1 MLKEI
6 AVDKALRNVR
16 CDISKAAKET
26 GRDPAAIEL
35 IAVSKSQPA
44 SLAQVALDAG
54 HQHFGENRVQE
65 AQKKWPTLKALYP
78 ETQLHLIGP
87 LQTNKGS
94 DAVSLFDVIQTLDRE
109 KLAKTLAREMD
120 SQNRRPK
127 VFIQVN
133 TGDEPQKSG
142 VRLKDVD
149 GFIEKCLNKYALPV
163 VGLMCIPPVNEN
175 PAFHFALLRKT
186 AKRNGLAKLS
196 MGMSADYHTAVRFGA
211 THVRVGTAIFGSRV

>member
-1 MLKEI
+1 MRRE
-6 AVDKALRNVR
+6 
-16 CDISKAAKET
+16 ISKAAKET
-26 GRDPAAIEL
+26 GRDPEAIEL
-35 IAVSKSQPA
+35 IAVSKSHPA
-44 SLAQVALDAG
+44 SLAQAALDAC
-54 HQHFGENRVQE
+54 HLHFGENRIQE
-65 AQKKWPTLKALYP
+65 AQGKWPSLKAAYP
-78 ETQLHLIGP
+78 DTTLHLIGP
-87 LQTNKGS
+87 LQTNKAAA
-94 DAVSLFDVIQTLDRE
+94 AVALFDVIQTLDRE